1 MEWVSWEPK
10 DRRLICNKMS
20 SLTFTG
26 DRLFLAHPCEEALV
40 NYSIFFTPTSPFL
53 RNSPPFFGCFSPKTA
68 FPLTDLI
75 LRTKPYLPIDWEGL
89 WMVVLNTSVLLVGG
103 EQKLC
108 RALGSCGHR
117 GALLLPREC
126 GDCTNEK
133 ASLRF
138 GSFITKCCFLR
149 ISTHGC
155 WDASAFPRIS
165 TAPTCQLFLAR
176 RRF

>member
-10 DRRLICNKMS
+10 DRRLICNKMN

-75 LRTKPYLPIDWEGL
+75 LRTKPYMPIDWEGL

-108 RALGSCGHR
+108 RALGSCGHWGPRHTSEASKTRLWVWGGR
-117 GALLLPREC
+117 GDAWCTKGDNQVCCSVRE
-126 GDCTNEK
+126 
-133 ASLRF
+133 L
-138 GSFITKCCFLR
+138 GSQ
-149 ISTHGC
+149 
-155 WDASAFPRIS
+155 AFPVTFR
-165 TAPTCQLFLAR
+165 AVV
-176 RRF
+176 